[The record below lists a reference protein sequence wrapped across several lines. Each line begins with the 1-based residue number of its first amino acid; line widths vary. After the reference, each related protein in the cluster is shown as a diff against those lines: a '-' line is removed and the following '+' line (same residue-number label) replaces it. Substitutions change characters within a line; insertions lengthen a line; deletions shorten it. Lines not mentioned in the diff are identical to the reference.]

1 VGLGKAVAHHALTRA
16 GPVRQPVST
25 VLCRVLRVRRRGSNA
40 RIPLLHTQLTEL
52 ERRNSLGAHEPCRAH
67 RERERLLASSRAL
80 HTPCER
86 SAAGAAGP
94 VRRHQRSCTERA
106 RMHQGSGGGR
116 VQQSP
121 GHVQRTLVS
130 AHVPAGSTADCRER
144 VAARECACRGK
155 GGGTSA
161 VTIPPSHATGTFC
174 FEMLPSGS
182 TASGVPHS
190 CRTNKPHDPSHRR
203 RSATAR
209 QEHANPNRQEPKREP
224 KNEKQKTEAETADT
238 CA

>member
-1 VGLGKAVAHHALTRA
+1 MGLGKAVAHHALTRA

-67 RERERLLASSRAL
+67 RECERLLASSRAL

-106 RMHQGSGGGR
+106 QMHQGSGGGR

-190 CRTNKPHDPSHRR
+190 CRTNRTIIPSSEISHR
-203 RSATAR
+203 ATGTR
-209 QEHANPNRQEPKREP
+209 HPNRQEPKREP
-224 KNEKQKTEAETADT
+224 KKREQKD
-238 CA
+238 